1 MRCAVVGFVNG
12 ILSHCTEMNNVGKD
26 EFILYYDQV
35 KNIVFRIEHTFKNE
49 T

>member
-1 MRCAVVGFVNG
+1 
-12 ILSHCTEMNNVGKD
+12 MNNVGKD

-49 T
+49 TWSALFKDPVCTAL